1 MGVTY
6 THARERD
13 DRRAASSARRLEPAD
28 LLLLSTSLVALLA
41 IGLAYV
47 GQRHRAA
54 MSTEPGTAARVI
66 NLSVV
71 ADARQLEP
79 ALEAVSTNPADQS
92 FAARELFRFVAA
104 LRRAGDRLPNVN
116 AILGATVPVAAIEGT
131 PRLGVYAERLRA
143 ARENAAQTGSP
154 PPATLRLLTSAD
166 LAAIKLAFIVRT
178 PEAFARELFIWGTV
192 YVLGFYAVVLLWRV
206 RALHGD
212 RLLLSAA
219 HLLTALGFAALLT
232 GADPLRDTLFFG
244 RYTVGVLVGLG
255 AMGAVSLVDF
265 HKTAFL
271 RLSYIP
277 LLGALFLSVLLILFG
292 QGPGT
297 SGAKVN
303 LGPVQPVEAIRLL
316 LALFLAGYF
325 ARRWE
330 LLRQIEGRV
339 LRGRRLPAWLDVPR
353 ADYVVPVVVGVGAA
367 LAFFFLQKDLGPAL
381 FLSCVFLLLYA
392 VARGRLPMAIAGFAV
407 LAAGFYVGYRLNISS
422 TLAARVQMWQSPWDN
437 AVRGGD
443 QVAHAVWALST
454 GGLFGTGLGLGET
467 RYLPAGR
474 TDLPLAAVGEE
485 LGFVGLLIVAAAYA
499 VMAWRGFR
507 IGVAAS
513 TDYGFFLATVVTL
526 FLVIPVLVM
535 SAGMLGVIPLTG
547 VVTPFLSYGGSAMA
561 ANFAALG
568 VLAAIHGNGRPA
580 ETAEPFRRPVKYLGG
595 ALAAGAVG
603 LVGALLSVQL
613 VNADEYAVK
622 PHLGIQAD
630 GIGRYQYNPR
640 VLDLVRDIPRGSVY
654 DRAGL
659 ALATGDAV
667 VAQRSREAYRRLGVT
682 PDSTCGAP
690 IERCYPLGG
699 LAFHLLGESSTRLNW
714 SATNASYVERD
725 LEDRLRGF
733 DDQATT
739 VRSIDLS
746 GRPAFAVRRDYREL
760 VPLLRHRY
768 EPRHDAV
775 QMFRDRDRDVRLTVD
790 AGLQLHV
797 ARILASAVQ
806 RTATGKA
813 AAVVLDP
820 DTGDLL
826 AIASYPWPELE
837 GDRRGVARHAPE
849 ALLDRARYGLYPP
862 GSIFKLVTATSALR
876 QNLAL
881 GSRTFTCSRLPDG
894 RVGVR
899 IRGSRAVRDDVLDR
913 HPHGTIDMH
922 GGMVHSC
929 NAYFAQLALALG
941 PEPLLDTAAMVGIS
955 VAPSSSVQRLRATL
969 PQAGY
974 GQGDVVATP
983 LRMATVAAA
992 LAGGG
997 ILRQPRLEASAPAN
1011 ANALL
1016 PPGAARLLARYMR
1029 DAVLSG
1035 TGRSLRDHPGRIAG
1049 KTGTAEVAGAASHS
1063 WFVGFAPYGAATKRV
1078 AFAVIIENAGYG
1090 SLAAAPVAGEIVSA
1104 AASAGLVR

>member
-1 MGVTY
+1 MGVTF
-6 THARERD
+6 THALQRD
-13 DRRAASSARRLEPAD
+13 DRRAATNARRLEPAD
-28 LLLLSTSLVALLA
+28 LLLFSTSLVGLLA
-41 IGLAYV
+41 IGLAYA
-47 GQRHRAA
+47 GQRHRVAI
-54 MSTEPGTAARVI
+54 STEAGGAVRVV

-71 ADARQLEP
+71 ADGQQLEST
-79 ALEAVSTNPADQS
+79 LDAVLTNPADRT

-104 LRRAGDRLPNVN
+104 LRLAGDRLPNVN
-116 AILGATVPVAAIEGT
+116 AILGANVPVASIEGT
-131 PRLGVYAERLRA
+131 PSLGVYVERLRL
-143 ARENAAQTGSP
+143 ARENAANAGRA
-154 PPATLRLLTSAD
+154 PPATLRLLASAD
-166 LAAIKLAFIVRT
+166 LAAIKPAFIVRT
-178 PEAFARELFIWGTV
+178 PEAFARELLIWGTV
-192 YVLGFYAVVLLWRV
+192 YVLGFYGVVLLWRV
-206 RALHGD
+206 RAFHGD
-212 RLLLSAA
+212 RLLLAAA

-232 GADPLRDTLFFG
+232 GADPLRDTLFFI
-244 RYTVGVLVGLG
+244 RYTEGVLVGLG
-255 AMGAVSLVDF
+255 MMGALSLVDF
-265 HKTAFL
+265 RKTAFL

-277 LLGALFLSVLLILFG
+277 LFGALFLSVLLILFG
-292 QGPGT
+292 RGPGT

-303 LGPVQPVEAIRLL
+303 LGPVQPIEAIRLL

-330 LLRQIEGRV
+330 LLRQIEGHV
-339 LRGRRLPAWLDVPR
+339 LRGRRIPVWLNVPR
-353 ADYVVPVVVGVGAA
+353 ADYVIPVVVGVGAA

-381 FLSCVFLLLYA
+381 FLSCVFLVLYA
-392 VARGRLPMAIAGFAV
+392 VARGRLPMAIAGFAL
-407 LAAGFYVGYRLNISS
+407 LAAGFYIGYRLNISA

-443 QVAHAVWALST
+443 QVAHAVWALAT
-454 GGLFGTGLGLGET
+454 GGFFGTGLGLGAT

-485 LGFVGLLIVAAAYA
+485 LGFAGLLIVAVAYA

-507 IGVAAS
+507 IGIDAS

-547 VVTPFLSYGGSAMA
+547 VVTPFLSYGGSAMM

-568 VLAAIHGNGRPA
+568 VLTAVHVNGRPG
-580 ETAEPFRRPVKYLGG
+580 ETAEPFRRPVMYLGG
-595 ALAAGAVG
+595 ALGAGAVG
-603 LVGALLSVQL
+603 LVAALLSVQL
-613 VNADEYAVK
+613 VKADEYTVK

-630 GIGRYQYNPR
+630 GVGRYQYNPR
-640 VLDLVRDIPRGSVY
+640 IMDLVREIRRGSVL

-659 ALATGDAV
+659 TLATGDAA
-667 VAQRSREAYRRLGVT
+667 VAQRSRGEYQRLGVT
-682 PDSTCGAP
+682 PDSTCADP

-699 LAFHLLGESSTRLNW
+699 LAFHLLGDSSTRLNW
-714 SATNASYVERD
+714 GATNASYIERD

-733 DDQATT
+733 DDQATM
-739 VRSIDLS
+739 VRFIDRS

-760 VPLLRHRY
+760 IPLLRHRY
-768 EPRHDAV
+768 DPQHDAV
-775 QMFRDRDRDVRLTVD
+775 RKLLDRHRDVRLTVD
-790 AGLQLHV
+790 ARLQLHV
-797 ARILASAVQ
+797 ARILENAVKHSA
-806 RTATGKA
+806 AGKG

-826 AIASYPWPELE
+826 AIASYPWPVLE
-837 GDRRGVARHAPE
+837 GDRNGEGMNAPD

-876 QNLAL
+876 RDLAL
-881 GSRTFTCSRLPDG
+881 GSRMFTCNRLPDG

-899 IRGSRAVRDDVLDR
+899 IPGSRAVRDDVLDR

-922 GGMVHSC
+922 DGMVHSC

-955 VAPSSSVQRLRATL
+955 VAPSNSVQRLRATL

-992 LAGGG
+992 LASGGM
-997 ILRQPRLEASAPAN
+997 LRQPRLEASSPAK
-1011 ANALL
+1011 ANPLL
-1016 PPGAARLLARYMR
+1016 PPEAARLLARYMR
-1029 DAVLSG
+1029 DVVLSG
-1035 TGRSLRDHPGRIAG
+1035 TGRSLRHHPWRMAG

-1063 WFVGFAPYGAATKRV
+1063 WFVGFAPFGPATRRV

-1104 AASAGLVR
+1104 AASVGLVK